1 MIVGDLCIKVSSAQN
16 VQDITINYNK
26 LQNNAVYAKHNTV
39 QNVKE
44 N

>member
-1 MIVGDLCIKVSSAQN
+1 MIAGDLCIKVSSAQN

-26 LQNNAVYAKHNTV
+26 PQNNAVYVKHYTV